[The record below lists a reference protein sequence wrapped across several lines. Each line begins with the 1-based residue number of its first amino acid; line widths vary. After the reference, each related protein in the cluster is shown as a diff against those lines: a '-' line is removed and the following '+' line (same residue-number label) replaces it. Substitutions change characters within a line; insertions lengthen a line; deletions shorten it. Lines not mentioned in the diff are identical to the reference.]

1 MNIRKVALAI
11 ATASSVALAGTAV
24 AGAEEAPAKDA
35 KTSSLSTNEENTTPE
50 KDAKTS
56 DINEKFA
63 TGSKALG
70 DWLGA
75 DGMLNGDGIFGS
87 DKAQNSP
94 AWGAMLWAGLAAGV
108 VGTIASVVIG
118 IGNYLKHEGI
128 IR

>member
-35 KTSSLSTNEENTTPE
+35 KTSSQSSNKENTTPE
-50 KDAKTS
+50 KGAKTS
-56 DINEKFA
+56 DIKEKTSA
-63 TGSKALG
+63 GSKAIG

-75 DGMLNGDGIFGS
+75 DGELNADGIWGS
-87 DKAQNSP
+87 DKALNSP

-108 VGTIASVVIG
+108 IGTIASVVIG

>member
-35 KTSSLSTNEENTTPE
+35 KTS
-50 KDAKTS
+50 
-56 DINEKFA
+56 DINKKFA

-75 DGMLNGDGIFGS
+75 DGELNGDGIFGS

>member
-24 AGAEEAPAKDA
+24 AGAQTDDQNTTAGSQQDAGSTKPEGSTAPEGS
-35 KTSSLSTNEENTTPE
+35 KTS
-50 KDAKTS
+50 
-56 DINEKFA
+56 
-63 TGSKALG
+63 TGSSRLG

-75 DGMLNGDGIFGS
+75 DGELTGDDIFGS
-87 DKAQNSP
+87 DKKADIK
-94 AWGAMLWAGLAAGV
+94 AWGALLSVGLLAGV